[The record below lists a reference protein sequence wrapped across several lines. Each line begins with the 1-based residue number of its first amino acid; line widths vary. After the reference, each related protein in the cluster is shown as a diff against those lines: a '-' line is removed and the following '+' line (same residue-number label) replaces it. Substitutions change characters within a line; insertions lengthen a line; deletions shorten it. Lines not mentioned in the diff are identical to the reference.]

1 MKEINE
7 GIVAIRTYC
16 QKHDCNACKLRVM
29 GKYTG
34 MLVCMFGDA
43 PEHWKVV
50 KEEEDD
56 RA

>member
-16 QKHDCNACKLRVM
+16 QKHDCGACKLRVM

-34 MLVCMFGDA
+34 MFVCMFKDA

-50 KEEEDD
+50 QEEDD
-56 RA
+56 E

>member
-34 MLVCMFGDA
+34 MLVCMFKDA

-50 KEEEDD
+50 EEREDD
-56 RA
+56 